1 MTKALRPAPGVSLH
15 LAHRAPPVDVFK
27 VPPLPKHLPKSMQ
40 REWAQACRNQH
51 AEGLWHADRVHLLAA
66 YFQQVHHARQAA
78 EVLEKHGLYDA
89 NGKPHPAQAA
99 SRSAAAA
106 MVSLARA
113 LGLTVPSGSTSSPK
127 GEDPEKPTAPAN
139 SWAAATATAT
149 ARR

>member
-1 MTKALRPAPGVSLH
+1 MTKALRPTKGVSLQ
-15 LAHRAPPVDVFK
+15 LIHRTPIANVFK
-27 VPPLPKHLPKSMQ
+27 VPPLPKHLPKTMQ

-51 AEGLWHADRVHLLAA
+51 AEGLWHDDRLHLLAA

-78 EVLEKHGLYDA
+78 EVLDTHGLFDA

-113 LGLTVPSGSTSSPK
+113 LGLTVPSGSTASPK
-127 GEDPEKPTAPAN
+127 DADPAKPAAPTN
-139 SWAAATATAT
+139 SWAAATAQ
-149 ARR
+149 R